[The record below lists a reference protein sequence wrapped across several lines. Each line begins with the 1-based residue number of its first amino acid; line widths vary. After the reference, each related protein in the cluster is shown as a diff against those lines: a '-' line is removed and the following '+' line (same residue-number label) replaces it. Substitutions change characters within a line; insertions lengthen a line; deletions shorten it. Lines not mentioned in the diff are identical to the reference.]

1 MALMT
6 VDEALDRLTNKATLL
21 ESETIDISFAGG
33 RFLSEPLIAKLTQP
47 PFNSSAMDG
56 YAVMAD
62 KEIAAGTKFKI
73 VGEAAAGH
81 MFHGEINAGE
91 AIRIFTGAPVPDSVN
106 TVIIQENITKL
117 DNQTIELTQNAALHA
132 NIRPAGGDFA
142 NGDVILPIGTK
153 LTPSAIGLAAASGY
167 DTLSV
172 IRSPRIAILST
183 GDELVPAGTTPGEG
197 QIIASNGYALAQL
210 VMDNGGE
217 VIDLGIVADDRA
229 EIHSAIIAAKQQ
241 RADILITSGGV
252 SVGEYDLVQEVMQK
266 AGMEL
271 DFWKIALRP
280 GKPLMFGSIN
290 NNENE
295 MLVLGLPGNPV
306 SALVTATLFLLP
318 MMDKMRGNQTTQH
331 IINAK
336 LTKELKANGP
346 RRHYIR
352 ATMKSDEH
360 GILHVTPAASADSS
374 LMKIMA
380 QSNCLIVNEI
390 DAPALKIG
398 DTVKILI
405 L

>member
-6 VDEALDRLTNKATLL
+6 VDEALHRLTEKATLL

-33 RFLSEPLIAKLTQP
+33 RFLSEPLLAKLTQP

-56 YAVMAD
+56 YAVKSD
-62 KEIAAGTKFKI
+62 EEIAAGTRFKV

-81 MFHGEINAGE
+81 IFKGKVNKGES
-91 AIRIFTGAPVPDSVN
+91 IRIFTGAAVPEDVN
-106 TVIIQENITKL
+106 SVIIQENINKL
-117 DNQTIELTQNAALHA
+117 DDGFIELTQNSAAHA
-132 NIRPAGGDFA
+132 NIRPAGGDFTK
-142 NGDVILPIGTK
+142 GDVILPAATQ
-153 LTPSAIGLAAASGY
+153 LTPSAIGLAAASGHA
-167 DTLSV
+167 TVSV

-183 GDELVPAGTTPGEG
+183 GDELVPAGTIPGEG
-197 QIIASNGYALAQL
+197 QIVASNGYALAQL
-210 VMDNGGE
+210 AMDHGGE
-217 VIDLGIVADDRA
+217 VIDLGIVADNRSQ
-229 EIHSAIIAAKQQ
+229 IHSAIQAAKQQ
-241 RADILITSGGV
+241 KADILITSGGV
-252 SVGEYDLVQEVMQK
+252 SVGDYDLVQEVMQE

-280 GKPLMFGSIN
+280 GKPLMFGTIKN
-290 NNENE
+290 GEHN

-306 SALVTATLFLLP
+306 SAIVTATLFLLP
-318 MMDKMRGNQTTQH
+318 MMDKMRGNQSAQR
-331 IINAK
+331 IMNAK
-336 LTKELKANGP
+336 LTKALKANGP

-352 ATMKSDEH
+352 GTMKSDEQ

-380 QSNCLIVNEI
+380 QSNCLIINEI
-390 DAPALKIG
+390 DAPALNIG